1 MRKITEGQRMFYS
14 VMGIFAAYALVFLVF
29 EDYDRNSFSPFVEE
43 SDWRLLY
50 FSLVVLAGLGV
61 LLYRY
66 ARRMDKRIEGERQ
79 QQQTVLRRELTQNI
93 AHELKTPVASI
104 MGFSETI
111 LDNPDLPPDMLRDFI
126 QRTHDQAVR
135 LSELLQ
141 NISALNKMEYAPTQF
156 EMARVNVSRLVAEV
170 ALERRY
176 AIEKQGMTLR
186 NCLPENV
193 VALGNRALLYSV
205 LRNLIDNAIKYAGT
219 GTTVEVSAERDDNM
233 WRVTVSDN
241 GKGVPQHNLPRLFER
256 FYTVDKG
263 RSRSLGGSG
272 LGLSIVK
279 NAVLLH
285 GGEVTAGN
293 SPEGGLAVTFTLR
306 RYK

>member
-1 MRKITEGQRMFYS
+1 MFYS

-29 EDYDRNSFSPFVEE
+29 EDYDRNRFSPFIED
-43 SDWRLLY
+43 SDWHLLF
-50 FSLVVLAGLGV
+50 FSMVVMAGLGV
-61 LLYRY
+61 LLFRY
-66 ARRMDKRIEGERQ
+66 ARRMDKRIEVERQ

-111 LDNPDLPPDMLRDFI
+111 LDNPDLQPEMLRDFI

-141 NISALNKMEYAPTQF
+141 NLSALNKMEYAPTQF
-156 EMARVNVSRLVAEV
+156 EMTRVNVSRLVAEI
-170 ALERRY
+170 AGERRY
-176 AIEKQGMTLR
+176 ALEKHNMLLH
-186 NCLPENV
+186 NCLPEKV
-193 VALGNRALLYSV
+193 LVLGNRALLYSV
-205 LRNLIDNAIKYAGT
+205 FRNLIDNAVKYAGA
-219 GTTVEVSAERDDNM
+219 GTTVEVSAERDGNL

-241 GKGVPQHNLPRLFER
+241 GKGVREHDLPRLFER

-263 RSRSLGGSG
+263 RSRSLGGTG

-279 NAVLLH
+279 NAVAMH
-285 GGEVTAGN
+285 GGTVIACNGA
-293 SPEGGLAVTFTLR
+293 EGGLAVTLTLR

>member
-29 EDYDRNSFSPFVEE
+29 EDYDRNRFSPFVEE

-50 FSLVVLAGLGV
+50 FSLVVMAGLGV
-61 LLYRY
+61 LLYRH

-256 FYTVDKG
+256 FYTVDNG

-285 GGEVTAGN
+285 GGEVTAGK

>member
-1 MRKITEGQRMFYS
+1 MFYS

-29 EDYDRNSFSPFVEE
+29 EDYDRNRFSPFVED
-43 SDWRLLY
+43 SDWHLLY
-50 FSLVVLAGLGV
+50 FSLAVMAGLGV

-66 ARRMDKRIEGERQ
+66 ARRMDKRIEVERQ
-79 QQQTVLRRELTQNI
+79 QQQSVLRRELTQNI

-111 LDNPDLPPDMLRDFI
+111 LDNPDLQPEMLRDFI

-141 NISALNKMEYAPTQF
+141 NLSALNKMENAPTQF
-156 EMARVNVSRLVAEV
+156 EMTRVNVSRLVAEI
-170 ALERRY
+170 AGERRY
-176 AIEKQGMTLR
+176 ALEKHNMLLH
-186 NCLPENV
+186 NCLPEKV
-193 VALGNRALLYSV
+193 LVLGNRALLYSV
-205 LRNLIDNAIKYAGT
+205 FRNLIDNAVKYAGA
-219 GTTVEVSAERDDNM
+219 GTTVEVSAERDGNL

-241 GKGVPQHNLPRLFER
+241 GKGVREHDLPRLFER

-279 NAVLLH
+279 NAVAMH
-285 GGEVTAGN
+285 GGTVSACNG
-293 SPEGGLAVTFTLR
+293 PEGGLAVTLTLR
-306 RYK
+306 RHK